1 LLQSGYDKTMLEI
14 QYRMHPSI
22 RKYPSKQFYDD
33 LIRDHESVKRRKLSS
48 SIKNLAGVFGT
59 RMIFFDLKD
68 SSESVD
74 NMSKFNM
81 DEAEFTK

>member
-1 LLQSGYDKTMLEI
+1 MLEI

-22 RKYPSKQFYDD
+22 RKYPSQQFYDG
-33 LIRDHESVKRRKLSS
+33 LIRDHESVNRRKLSS
-48 SIKNLAGVFGT
+48 SIKNLAGIFGT

-74 NMSKFNM
+74 DRSKFNM